1 MSQWVFGWLL
11 SLTLVPMTEALKPL
25 PVEVLV
31 VVDADV
37 EGLVVAADDEALP
50 TESFI

>member
-1 MSQWVFGWLL
+1 MSQLVFGWLL

-31 VVDADV
+31 AV
-37 EGLVVAADDEALP
+37 EAVGLGVAVDDEALP
-50 TESFI
+50 TDSFI

>member
-1 MSQWVFGWLL
+1 MSQLVFGWLL

-31 VVDADV
+31 AV
-37 EGLVVAADDEALP
+37 EAEAVGFGVAVDDEALP